1 MTDNVTKPETV
12 HASSVALGVAAVLI
26 IGPAGSGKSGLALA
40 LMALG
45 ARLIADDYTILWQ
58 KDGAVWARA
67 PDQIRGQIEARGV
80 GILAAETCAAAPV
93 RLIVDLGRRE
103 TERLPPRRSM
113 VMLGQSLPCLHKI
126 DAPHF
131 HAAIAQYMKSGRIA

>member
-1 MTDNVTKPETV
+1 MGT
-12 HASSVALGVAAVLI
+12 AAVLI

-45 ARLIADDYTILWQ
+45 AKLIADDRTILWHR
-58 KDGAVWARA
+58 DGAVWARA

-93 RLIVDLGRRE
+93 RLIVDLGQRE
-103 TERLPPRRSM
+103 DERLPPLRSA
-113 VMLGQSLPCLHKI
+113 VLLGQPLPCLHKC

-131 HAAIAQYMKSGRIA
+131 NAAIAQYMKAGRVA